1 MKFSISKS
9 SFVGITVFLFCS
21 PANSQ
26 SNVLIEGFA
35 QWQADRVERIALDQ
49 AVFGMMENEYVKT
62 FFPQTIE
69 AVDSYGGGTSA
80 QRLIPLIQTTIEH
93 DITDIE
99 TTFTECIK
107 LYVNNVKV
115 NLESG
120 DTQGIN
126 TALNDLKSFNAELNN
141 VRNSNT
147 AHKSLPILYRNFKSW
162 VCSDKDENQIA
173 AIEQQEIE
181 PVKKQNLKLPDG
193 TSKSDINPTAQ
204 AALMEFPRFESVSN
218 QAAFDEAISLI
229 NSMLSIINQYEKY
242 RKESPS
248 SKNSVIAIHFFVR
261 FFELFGSNDQ
271 NYTQFKSLGLFLASL
286 IEAQKPEDVAAVLDT
301 FIDDQEAYR
310 NKRLD
315 ANTALYS
322 WFTLPSYDANQ
333 EKITTKKYTG
343 YCLVYGCQNTL
354 FLGSYFGASIVKLP
368 DEETLEEEI
377 QIRAFGPVGLEYKI
391 LSVYGRP
398 ITVNL
403 APLDIGN
410 YVSNE
415 LQDVEYTARFSDIV
429 APSIFLSYSMKDR
442 PFSFLAG
449 YQKDVKIGNN
459 IEENTFFISFAFDLP
474 IFTIY

>member
-173 AIEQQEIE
+173 AIEKQEIE

-229 NSMLSIINQYEKY
+229 NSML
-242 RKESPS
+242 
-248 SKNSVIAIHFFVR
+248 
-261 FFELFGSNDQ
+261 
-271 NYTQFKSLGLFLASL
+271 
-286 IEAQKPEDVAAVLDT
+286 
-301 FIDDQEAYR
+301 
-310 NKRLD
+310 
-315 ANTALYS
+315 
-322 WFTLPSYDANQ
+322 
-333 EKITTKKYTG
+333 
-343 YCLVYGCQNTL
+343 
-354 FLGSYFGASIVKLP
+354 
-368 DEETLEEEI
+368 
-377 QIRAFGPVGLEYKI
+377 
-391 LSVYGRP
+391 
-398 ITVNL
+398 
-403 APLDIGN
+403 
-410 YVSNE
+410 
-415 LQDVEYTARFSDIV
+415 
-429 APSIFLSYSMKDR
+429 
-442 PFSFLAG
+442 
-449 YQKDVKIGNN
+449 
-459 IEENTFFISFAFDLP
+459 
-474 IFTIY
+474 

>member
-1 MKFSISKS
+1 M
-9 SFVGITVFLFCS
+9 
-21 PANSQ
+21 
-26 SNVLIEGFA
+26 
-35 QWQADRVERIALDQ
+35 
-49 AVFGMMENEYVKT
+49 
-62 FFPQTIE
+62 
-69 AVDSYGGGTSA
+69 
-80 QRLIPLIQTTIEH
+80 
-93 DITDIE
+93 
-99 TTFTECIK
+99 
-107 LYVNNVKV
+107 
-115 NLESG
+115 
-120 DTQGIN
+120 
-126 TALNDLKSFNAELNN
+126 
-141 VRNSNT
+141 
-147 AHKSLPILYRNFKSW
+147 
-162 VCSDKDENQIA
+162 
-173 AIEQQEIE
+173 
-181 PVKKQNLKLPDG
+181 
-193 TSKSDINPTAQ
+193 
-204 AALMEFPRFESVSN
+204 
-218 QAAFDEAISLI
+218 
-229 NSMLSIINQYEKY
+229 
-242 RKESPS
+242 
-248 SKNSVIAIHFFVR
+248 R